1 MNNIFLSYCITA
13 CDENEE
19 LFLLLSQLEGVL
31 GIDTEIIV
39 QTDSS
44 KVTKDVLHVINNHD
58 ISDSIKHVNFPLNG
72 DFATFKNNLFKHARG
87 EWIFQIDADELLNPY
102 LLYNVKEMLEINDN
116 MEMIAVPRV
125 NIVDGLTQDWINQWK
140 WGISKQ
146 DNAMGSTTEPISV
159 YSDFYRVLETNNL
172 IKEDYKVNDK
182 GDSRI
187 VVYHKP
193 IINFPDYQ
201 TRIYR
206 NKDSIRFK
214 NKVHEVIT
222 GYSHYSAI
230 PSDWDWCLLHV
241 KSINKQINQ
250 NEMYAKL

>member
-1 MNNIFLSYCITA
+1 MILLFCLITVFIIYYNV
-13 CDENEE
+13 DPGDYITKYFGYS
-19 LFLLLSQLEGVL
+19 FLL
-31 GIDTEIIV
+31 TIIITV
-39 QTDSS
+39 
-44 KVTKDVLHVINNHD
+44 
-58 ISDSIKHVNFPLNG
+58 
-72 DFATFKNNLFKHARG
+72 FAFL
-87 EWIFQIDADELLNPY
+87 Y
-102 LLYNVKEMLEINDN
+102 LL
-116 MEMIAVPRV
+116 
-125 NIVDGLTQDWINQWK
+125 IVLTL
-140 WGISKQ
+140 
-146 DNAMGSTTEPISV
+146 
-159 YSDFYRVLETNNL
+159 SD
-172 IKEDYKVNDK
+172 KVNDK

-230 PSDWDWCLLHV
+230 PSDWDWSLLHV